1 MKYSANRYVEEIQK
15 GKRRFIA
22 KAITLLESTLP
33 QQFER
38 NLANFRKTDAKYR
51 QFYPDWHHPAYLE

>member
-1 MKYSANRYVEEIQK
+1 MKYSTNRYVEEIQK

-38 NLANFRKTDAKYR
+38 NLANFRKTDA
-51 QFYPDWHHPAYLE
+51 